1 MSGLLKLIL
10 SVLASFF
17 RLRARLEAENLV
29 LRQQINVLRRRTP
42 KRPHLNNTDRSCLF
56 GSIAGFPQF
65 LKRWRLSGRR
75 QLFGGT
81 ALGFGRTGVGG
92 HAIVLADLS
101 ADLRKLIGE
110 MSHANPLWGAPHI
123 HGELLKLGFE
133 VAQSTVARYMCRRSG
148 SPSQGWRTFQ
158 VELGALAVLQEIL
171 ACDAV
176 ALGEPHQAAFVSDE
190 ALVESSSLLRLDD
203 RCSIAQIAACVRLPA
218 RILRKIALTCTFTV
232 VSAISKW
239 RAMSLF
245 EWPCIRH

>member
-42 KRPHLNNTDRSCLF
+42 KRPHLNNTDRLCLF

-110 MSHANPLWGAPHI
+110 MSHANPLW
-123 HGELLKLGFE
+123 
-133 VAQSTVARYMCRRSG
+133 ARHTFMANCSSLASKSLSRRSLG
-148 SPSQGWRTFQ
+148 ICAAARGPRRRAGERFRLSSEPWQFFRTSSRATPWLSASRIRRPSYPTRR
-158 VELGALAVLQEIL
+158 LLNRPR
-171 ACDAV
+171 C
-176 ALGEPHQAAFVSDE
+176 FV
-190 ALVESSSLLRLDD
+190 
-203 RCSIAQIAACVRLPA
+203 
-218 RILRKIALTCTFTV
+218 
-232 VSAISKW
+232 
-239 RAMSLF
+239 
-245 EWPCIRH
+245 